1 MYAKNVSKFWDGN
14 KRRASAYFP
23 LVLPKN
29 LKCSPSQFNSMGKV
43 KSKSYNMISPNKKK
57 RLHFI
62 PNRNRFTCLNK
73 KKKTPNAVG
82 WTKATSKRYYDQM
95 AQLHVHQSL
104 WFPGKGNWE
113 WNEMKWNELVK
124 SSQFLVWNLCY
135 HCIRRPKVQWFYF
148 LIFNI
153 HLDCF
158 SLRSSIIIKAND
170 HSTLSESIFDY
181 AAWKGTT
188 ILRTK

>member
-1 MYAKNVSKFWDGN
+1 MCPNFEMEIKDG
-14 KRRASAYFP
+14 RRLIFLLSC
-23 LVLPKN
+23 PKIWN
-29 LKCSPSQFNSMGKV
+29 AHRLNSIQWEKLNRNHTIWLAPTKKTIAFHT
-43 KSKSYNMISPNKKK
+43 KSKQIYMFEQEEENTKCG
-57 RLHFI
+57 R
-62 PNRNRFTCLNK
+62 LNK
-73 KKKTPNAVG
+73 SYIKEILRPNG
-82 WTKATSKRYYDQM
+82 PTTCTSVFVIPRKRK
-95 AQLHVHQSL
+95 LR
-104 WFPGKGNWE
+104 
-113 WNEMKWNELVK
+113 MKWNELVK

>member
-43 KSKSYNMISPNKKK
+43 KSKSYNMISPNKKNDC
-57 RLHFI
+57 I
-62 PNRNRFTCLNK
+62 SYQIET
-73 KKKTPNAVG
+73 
-82 WTKATSKRYYDQM
+82 D
-95 AQLHVHQSL
+95 LHVWTRRRKHQMRSIEQKLHQRDITTKWPNHMYISL
-104 WFPGKGNWE
+104 CDSQEKE
-113 WNEMKWNELVK
+113 IENEMKWNELVK

>member
-1 MYAKNVSKFWDGN
+1 MCPNFEMEIKDG
-14 KRRASAYFP
+14 RRLIFLLSC
-23 LVLPKN
+23 PKIWN
-29 LKCSPSQFNSMGKV
+29 AHRLNSIQWEK
-43 KSKSYNMISPNKKK
+43 
-57 RLHFI
+57 L
-62 PNRNRFTCLNK
+62 NRNHTIWLAPTK
-73 KKKTPNAVG
+73 KNDCISYQIET
-82 WTKATSKRYYDQM
+82 D
-95 AQLHVHQSL
+95 LHVWTRRRKHQMWSVEQKLHQRDITTKWPNHMYISL
-104 WFPGKGNWE
+104 CDSQEKE
-113 WNEMKWNELVK
+113 IENEMKWNELVK